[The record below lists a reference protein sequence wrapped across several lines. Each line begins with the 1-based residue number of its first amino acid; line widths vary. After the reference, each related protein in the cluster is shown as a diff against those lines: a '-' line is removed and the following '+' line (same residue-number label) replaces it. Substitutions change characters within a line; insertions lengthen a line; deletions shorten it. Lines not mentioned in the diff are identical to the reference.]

1 MNNSISLSE
10 LCSRVEAVVYDSFP
24 DTCWVRAEIASLMVK
39 TGNCYMDLVEKSA
52 DGLYAAKVR
61 ATCWSSLWGMLGV
74 FFREETGSPLQQGM
88 QVLMQVE
95 VQYHP
100 VYGLSLNVRDIDPSY
115 TIGDLARQRMETI
128 RRLQADGVWD
138 MQRMLDIPSL
148 PMRIAVI
155 SAPTAAGYEDFRAQ
169 LENSGFA
176 FTIALYPALMQG
188 EGAALSI
195 AAALDKI
202 AAEDNNRWDIVVIIR
217 GGGASADL
225 VCFDDYELCSHVA
238 QFPLPVVAGIG
249 HTRDMSVLDSVAS
262 MSLKTPTAVA
272 DWLIG
277 IMNNEWARL
286 QLLRQRLQQT
296 AGRQILIRRHQIQL
310 LRQRVETCSP
320 ELIYRKGYT
329 LLMSDG
335 KVVRSVSQVKSGD
348 RLTTCLQDGT
358 IVSVAE

>member
-1 MNNSISLSE
+1 M
-10 LCSRVEAVVYDSFP
+10 
-24 DTCWVRAEIASLMVK
+24 
-39 TGNCYMDLVEKSA
+39 G
-52 DGLYAAKVR
+52 YAAYAR
-61 ATCWSSLWGMLGV
+61 
-74 FFREETGSPLQQGM
+74 
-88 QVLMQVE
+88 
-95 VQYHP
+95 
-100 VYGLSLNVRDIDPSY
+100 Y
-115 TIGDLARQRMETI
+115 T
-128 RRLQADGVWD
+128 
-138 MQRMLDIPSL
+138 SL

-296 AGRQILIRRHQIQL
+296 AGRQILIRRHQMQL
-310 LRQRVETCSP
+310 LRQRVEACSP